1 MTIVKG
7 IVEAHG
13 GKVGLTSEVGVGTTF
28 FVELPLRP
36 PVEAGHDPTSEGKLV
51 LVADDDEDF
60 LNLVTLR
67 LEQDGHRV
75 ERASDGS
82 EALRKAREA
91 NPDLCI
97 LDVMMPGL
105 TGFEVLRELR
115 AEERTEGMPVMLLTA
130 SLTDQEAFEGA
141 TDSAA
146 DDWMRKPFSTEEFRS
161 RIAALLDRV
170 RQSRAD
176 GITAPPGRRRSA
188 TGTGDDVAN
197 EPQ

>member
-1 MTIVKG
+1 MSAG
-7 IVEAHG
+7 EA
-13 GKVGLTSEVGVGTTF
+13 
-28 FVELPLRP
+28 
-36 PVEAGHDPTSEGKLV
+36 AAGKLV
-51 LVADDDEDF
+51 LVADDDADF

-67 LEQDGHRV
+67 LQQAGLRV
-75 ERASDGS
+75 ERASDGP

-115 AEERTEGMPVMLLTA
+115 SEERTEEIPVMLLTA
-130 SLTDQEAFEGA
+130 SLTDQEAFDGA

-161 RIAALLDRV
+161 RIAALLDR
-170 RQSRAD
+170 A
-176 GITAPPGRRRSA
+176 
-188 TGTGDDVAN
+188 
-197 EPQ
+197 

>member
-1 MTIVKG
+1 M
-7 IVEAHG
+7 
-13 GKVGLTSEVGVGTTF
+13 SET
-28 FVELPLRP
+28 
-36 PVEAGHDPTSEGKLV
+36 KLV

-75 ERASDGS
+75 ERASSGS

-91 NPDLCI
+91 DPDLCI

-115 AEERTEGMPVMLLTA
+115 SEERTEEMPVMLLTA

-146 DDWMRKPFSTEEFRS
+146 DDWMRKPFSTEEFRA
-161 RIAALLDRV
+161 RIAALLE
-170 RQSRAD
+170 
-176 GITAPPGRRRSA
+176 RS
-188 TGTGDDVAN
+188 
-197 EPQ
+197 